1 MFFIS
6 VKSLILVPII
16 ILITIGSVLVIS
28 KIFGK
33 TNNNIKE
40 NINKKIDDLKK

>member
-6 VKSLILVPII
+6 IKSLILVPII

-33 TNNNIKE
+33 ANNNIKKD
-40 NINKKIDDLKK
+40 INQKIDDLKK